1 MKAKRCVE
9 WVVRLTVM
17 GKEMDKCQAEG
28 LRTCSDGKMRCGHHA
43 QAFGEKKRVKA

>member
-1 MKAKRCVE
+1 MKSKRCVE

-43 QAFGEKKRVKA
+43 HAFREKKRAQA